1 MKRLLNLLRNLLKR
15 GCLRIF
21 PKPHFCVLLSLSLL
35 TVYSCST
42 SRHVSGLVEHTSTD
56 TLSLSQVQYDSIY
69 IFQDRLLDR
78 SRDTVYLRDVSVE
91 YRYRLLRDTIY
102 KTQIDSIPVIREVEV
117 IREVRHVPAI
127 YRFSLAIVVILVL
140 SLILF
145 IIWKIC
151 I

>member
-1 MKRLLNLLRNLLKR
+1 MNRSFLILA
-15 GCLRIF
+15 
-21 PKPHFCVLLSLSLL
+21 LLSAFVLTGCATHRPLQVAEHVTRD
-35 TVYSCST
+35 TVYINK
-42 SRHVSGLVEHTSTD
+42 L
-56 TLSLSQVQYDSIY
+56 QYDSIY
-69 IFQDRLLDR
+69 IDNRQKVYQQSDTIYLDR
-78 SRDTVYLRDVSVE
+78 TKDE

-117 IREVRHVPAI
+117 VREVRHVPAI

-140 SLILF
+140 SLIIF